1 MGNTPGTGGMPPAPA
16 GYQSPDLPGVAAGSS
31 PRRAAPTLSGLGGIR
46 LFAQATAPTQPP
58 VIPVDSIWVNTANP
72 NNISFNLWN
81 GAAWVVQAFAGNQLI
96 TAGTIVANLIAAG
109 TIVAGIVNGTEI
121 DGGIIRAL
129 NASGATIMTIN
140 KTAATWILYADTGSV
155 TQGPMIASGANAQVN
170 DEFGNTALA
179 GVAAYFGSSG
189 AWAAVVLSS
198 SGGSGAALAWF
209 FSSNAV
215 QTAWTVQ
222 ASFQNAV
229 SGTLLMGNGGFG
241 FTVAANDQFAIH
253 SGNGPFA
260 SDETG
265 WHAVSLPGTGG
276 FSGTIRVKKLPWNAI
291 WLDVQVRW
299 TGTTGT
305 TYTCGAL
312 PDASYYPTTGT
323 PRVFNIAYGDT
334 PNSDLLGNI
343 VVPASGALSIF
354 TNSSSSGS
362 GTAGWYGCS
371 VMYPTN

>member
-16 GYQSPDLPGVAAGSS
+16 GYQSPDLPGVAAGPS
-31 PRRAAPTLSGLGGIR
+31 PRRAAPTLSGLGGIS
-46 LFAQATAPTQPP
+46 LFTQATAPAPP
-58 VIPVDSIWVNTANP
+58 PPIPVNSLWVNNANP
-72 NNISFNLWN
+72 NNISLNIWN
-81 GAAWVVQAFAGNQLI
+81 GIAWITQAFAGNQLI

-121 DGGIIRAL
+121 DGGIFRAK

-140 KTAATWILYADTGSV
+140 KTAASWVLYADTGSA
-155 TQGPMIASGANAQVN
+155 TQGAMIASGSNSAQN
-170 DEFGNTALA
+170 DEFGNTMLA
-179 GVAAYFGSSG
+179 GVAAYFGSTG

-209 FSSNAV
+209 FSSNAI
-215 QTAWTVQ
+215 QTSWTVQ
-222 ASFQNAV
+222 ASLQNAV
-229 SGTLLMGNGGFG
+229 SGTLLIGNGGFG
-241 FTVAANDQFAIH
+241 VTIGSLDQLSIAAGQ
-253 SGNGPFA
+253 GPFIQG
-260 SDETG
+260 ET
-265 WHAVSLPGTGG
+265 WHSVSLPGTGG

-299 TGTTGT
+299 TGTTAT

-323 PRVFNIAYGDT
+323 PRFFNIVYGDS
-334 PNSDLLGNI
+334 PNADSLGNI
-343 VVPASGALSIF
+343 EVPASGALSLF
-354 TNSSSSGS
+354 TTSSTSGS
-362 GTAGWYGCS
+362 GTVGWYGCS